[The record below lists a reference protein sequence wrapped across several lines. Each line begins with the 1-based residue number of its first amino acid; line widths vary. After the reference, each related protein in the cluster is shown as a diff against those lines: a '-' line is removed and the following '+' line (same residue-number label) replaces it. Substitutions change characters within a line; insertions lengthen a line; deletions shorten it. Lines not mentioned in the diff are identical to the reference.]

1 MIEIHGLSERQ
12 REIADM
18 LWNLAS
24 TEQLRDWFDSLDRDT
39 LFEAYI
45 VHQMMLLAFLDQE
58 PLGRMKE
65 ARAVILHIQGLR

>member
-1 MIEIHGLSERQ
+1 MIEIHGLSQRQ

-24 TEQLRDWFDSLDRDT
+24 TEQVTEWFDSLDNET

-45 VHQMMLLAFLDQE
+45 VHQMMLLAFLDDE

-65 ARAVILHIQGLR
+65 ARALIKRIQAL

>member
-1 MIEIHGLSERQ
+1 MIEIHGLSKRQ
-12 REIADM
+12 RDIADM

-24 TEQLRDWFDSLDRDT
+24 TEQVTEWFDSLDNET

-45 VHQMMLLAFLDQE
+45 VHQMMLLAFLDNE

-65 ARAVILHIQGLR
+65 ARAVIKRIQAM